1 MHRGTSAL
9 HPEAER
15 ASQPDATSLASGHC
29 VHLLPCPLM
38 TLKLT
43 SGKPQSVMS
52 RDVPEVLR
60 NQIAW
65 RQITDV
71 A

>member
-15 ASQPDATSLASGHC
+15 ASQPDATSLASGHMSANDC
-29 VHLLPCPLM
+29 EL
-38 TLKLT
+38 TTGKL
-43 SGKPQSVMS
+43 QSVMS

-65 RQITDV
+65 RQITDI